1 MEVSTHL
8 PSMLAETEEPLPRW
22 QLMTRVPFFAHDL
35 AGAGGHEAMGRAVE
49 TVAADGVV
57 LVVLIRNGVNVR
69 FRRHGH
75 AEGGVEHGDLRHAGH
90 RRLARLD
97 AHEVGGLCRGPSGK
111 HFLMAASHASST
123 TQDSVNSMPP
133 WRTRWPTASIS
144 AIVST
149 TPYSLLVSFSRTAS
163 IASFVGGER
172 NVRFVNGL
180 AILGLVG
187 QTAVDADALTKT
199 FGEQRLVLHVDELIL
214 QRRAAGVDNQNL
226 HWFGSFP

>member
-1 MEVSTHL
+1 MAVDDARAL
-8 PSMLAETEEPLPRW
+8 
-22 QLMTRVPFFAHDL
+22 FAHDL
-35 AGAGGHEAMGRAVE
+35 TGAGGHEAVGRAVE

-75 AEGGVEHGDLRHAGH
+75 AERGVEHGDLRHAGH

-97 AHEVGGLCRGPSGK
+97 AHEVGGVVQRPEREALFDGGFARVVHDAGLGELNAAVE
-111 HFLMAASHASST
+111 HTVADGADLRHRLDNAVFLAG
-123 TQDSVNSMPP
+123 QLFENGLD
-133 WRTRWPTASIS
+133 RF
-144 AIVST
+144 
-149 TPYSLLVSFSRTAS
+149 L
-163 IASFVGGER
+163 VGGER

-180 AILGLVG
+180 AVLGLVG

>member
-1 MEVSTHL
+1 MAVDDARAL
-8 PSMLAETEEPLPRW
+8 
-22 QLMTRVPFFAHDL
+22 FAHDL
-35 AGAGGHEAMGRAVE
+35 AGAGGHETVGRAVE

-75 AEGGVEHGDLRHAGH
+75 AEGGVEHGDLRHTGH

-97 AHEVGGLCRGPSGK
+97 AHEVGGVVQRPEREALFDGGFARVVHDAGLGELNAAVENTVADGADLR
-111 HFLMAASHASST
+111 HRLDNAVFLAG
-123 TQDSVNSMPP
+123 QLFENGLD
-133 WRTRWPTASIS
+133 RF
-144 AIVST
+144 
-149 TPYSLLVSFSRTAS
+149 L
-163 IASFVGGER
+163 VGGER

-180 AILGLVG
+180 AVLGLVG

-199 FGEQRLVLHVDELIL
+199 FGKQRLVLHVDELIL

-226 HWFGSFP
+226 HWFGSFPC